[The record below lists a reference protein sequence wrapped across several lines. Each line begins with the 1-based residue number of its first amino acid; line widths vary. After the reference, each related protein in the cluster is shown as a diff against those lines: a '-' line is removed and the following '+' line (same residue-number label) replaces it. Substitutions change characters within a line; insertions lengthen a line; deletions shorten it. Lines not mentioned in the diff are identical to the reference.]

1 MRTIPRLLSLCL
13 SFVTLQTMAQSKSPS
28 QTLTAREN
36 YIETYSDWAVRE
48 MKRTGI
54 PASITLAQGIL
65 ESGNGQSRLATEGNN
80 HFGIKCHEDWDG
92 RTMFLD
98 DDRPDECFRVYRNA
112 RQSFKDHSEFLVS
125 RSRYD
130 ALFSLDPRDY
140 RGWAIGLK
148 SAGYATSPT
157 YADLLIKIIQDEGL
171 EQFDQKVIKPAQRG
185 IKANERYQMTPN
197 GAGYFVLSTGE
208 TVEMLAFDLGITL
221 DKLLIFNDA
230 NYTWSP
236 EPGDR
241 IYVAKKKRK
250 FDRKLREITTCRM
263 MADETTW
270 DVAQRYGI
278 RLSALYQMNA
288 WPLGYQPAEGE
299 LIRLQGPLLK
309 PAMDQA
315 SL

>member
-1 MRTIPRLLSLCL
+1 
-13 SFVTLQTMAQSKSPS
+13 MAQSKSQAPS

-140 RGWAIGLK
+140 RG
-148 SAGYATSPT
+148 
-157 YADLLIKIIQDEGL
+157 
-171 EQFDQKVIKPAQRG
+171 R
-185 IKANERYQMTPN
+185 
-197 GAGYFVLSTGE
+197 
-208 TVEMLAFDLGITL
+208 L
-221 DKLLIFNDA
+221 D
-230 NYTWSP
+230 
-236 EPGDR
+236 
-241 IYVAKKKRK
+241 
-250 FDRKLREITTCRM
+250 
-263 MADETTW
+263 
-270 DVAQRYGI
+270 
-278 RLSALYQMNA
+278 
-288 WPLGYQPAEGE
+288 
-299 LIRLQGPLLK
+299 
-309 PAMDQA
+309 
-315 SL
+315 